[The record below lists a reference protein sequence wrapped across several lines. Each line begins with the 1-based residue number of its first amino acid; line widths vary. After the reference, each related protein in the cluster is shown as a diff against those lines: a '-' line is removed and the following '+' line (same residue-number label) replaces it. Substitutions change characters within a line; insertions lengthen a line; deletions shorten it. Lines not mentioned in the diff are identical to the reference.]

1 MKKIA
6 KFKIFKLRYL
16 GPGKGFRGP
25 LKGYLSKITYIF
37 VRPDSFWEFSK
48 FELSRSKFLRKT
60 HFSGAK
66 YGAQNWL
73 SAFWASPNPYLYI
86 SGLFFFFGDQKNTPP
101 PTKLQCIIIISIVIV
116 IIIINIYQSSSLDVW
131 HGKDVERSTNCQI
144 SLQRKWQNC

>member
-1 MKKIA
+1 MEIFA
-6 KFKIFKLRYL
+6 KFKIFKLWYL

-25 LKGYLSKITYIF
+25 LKGYLSKITYIS

-66 YGAQNWL
+66 YGAQNWP

-101 PTKLQCIIIISIVIV
+101 PLSYCAQLVYGHLLHQIFTKQDRYWFLRILSQ
-116 IIIINIYQSSSLDVW
+116 INDLNW
-131 HGKDVERSTNCQI
+131 PENGKLKMT
-144 SLQRKWQNC
+144 

>member
-66 YGAQNWL
+66 YGAQNWP

-101 PTKLQCIIIISIVIV
+101 PLSYCGTSV
-116 IIIINIYQSSSLDVW
+116 QSQFV
-131 HGKDVERSTNCQI
+131 CQSFYLCQLPFI
-144 SLQRKWQNC
+144 LSQQQL